1 MEMGQNQERRRNK
14 ATIVDV
20 AKKAG
25 VAISTVSHVLNHTAP
40 ISEETQKRVQQ
51 AILDLDYTP
60 NMLARNLRQKYS
72 NVIGVIVP
80 DIENEFYANVSSG
93 IFRRADLEQDTVFL
107 VDSGYSLEKEKMQVE
122 SLVKRQVDGLIF
134 LGGSKDEELIDWAH
148 KQNVAVVLGDRR
160 YRNYCSVES
169 DNFKAM
175 RDLVLWVYGLGFRK
189 IGYVSESLDMTN
201 LQDRYN
207 GLREGFHQCSLAMDE
222 QWILNDSWLKLEK
235 VDAAKSLMNQ
245 MVRRIKAENMPEIFL
260 TSSDMTAISIMVA
273 WIQNGYRVPEDISVV
288 GFDDIRLVQYY
299 NPPVTT
305 IRQQCRKMGE
315 SCYQM
320 LRGVLQGQILDQ
332 HIVLE
337 TELIC
342 RQSVRL
348 SYKT

>member
-260 TSSDMTAISIMVA
+260 TSSDMIAIGIMVA

>member
-1 MEMGQNQERRRNK
+1 MCIRDR
-14 ATIVDV
+14 
-20 AKKAG
+20 
-25 VAISTVSHVLNHTAP
+25 
-40 ISEETQKRVQQ
+40 
-51 AILDLDYTP
+51 
-60 NMLARNLRQKYS
+60 
-72 NVIGVIVP
+72 
-80 DIENEFYANVSSG
+80 
-93 IFRRADLEQDTVFL
+93 
-107 VDSGYSLEKEKMQVE
+107 
-122 SLVKRQVDGLIF
+122 
-134 LGGSKDEELIDWAH
+134 IDWAH

-260 TSSDMTAISIMVA
+260 TSSDMIAIGIMDA
-273 WIQNGYRVPEDISVV
+273 LIQNGYRVPEDISVV

-337 TELIC
+337 TELI
-342 RQSVRL
+342 L
-348 SYKT
+348 SLIHI

>member
-1 MEMGQNQERRRNK
+1 METGQNQERRTNK

-40 ISEETQKRVQQ
+40 ISEETRKRVQQ

-60 NMLARNLRQKYS
+60 NMLARNLRKKYS

-80 DIENEFYANVSSG
+80 DIENEFYANVASG

-260 TSSDMTAISIMVA
+260 TSSDMIAIGIMDA
-273 WIQNGYRVPEDISVV
+273 LIQNGYRVPEDISVV

-320 LRGVLQGQILDQ
+320 LRGVLQGHIQNQ

-348 SYKT
+348 

>member
-122 SLVKRQVDGLIF
+122 SLVKRQGDGLIF
-134 LGGSKDEELIDWAH
+134 LGGSKDEELIDW
-148 KQNVAVVLGDRR
+148 
-160 YRNYCSVES
+160 

-260 TSSDMTAISIMVA
+260 TSSDMIAIGIMDA
-273 WIQNGYRVPEDISVV
+273 LIQNGYRVPEDISVV

>member
-1 MEMGQNQERRRNK
+1 METGQNQERRRNK

-40 ISEETQKRVQQ
+40 ISEETRKRVQQ

-260 TSSDMTAISIMVA
+260 TSSDMIAIGIMDA
-273 WIQNGYRVPEDISVV
+273 LIQNGYRVPEDISVV

-320 LRGVLQGQILDQ
+320 LRSVLQGHIQDQ

-348 SYKT
+348 